1 MAPAVCV
8 RLPHIHFK
16 MHPYIY
22 IHTYLLVSNSNISL
36 SNTDIESV
44 RCERLAAAAA
54 AVVCK
59 WDVIDAILNVEGVLL
74 LVLLPVLLLGWRFQ
88 KHCSHH
94 RRSNTCKTCLLG
106 GHNHHRHKNKQN
118 IIIYVIRK
126 EKKRNTKKKKKKKR
140 KPITIIS
147 FKIQKETKGKK
158 KKETIY
164 FF

>member
-22 IHTYLLVSNSNISL
+22 IHTYLLVSNTSL
-36 SNTDIESV
+36 SNTDVESV

-126 EKKRNTKKKKKKKR
+126 EKVTLTKKKKETYNNNQFQK
-140 KPITIIS
+140 S
-147 FKIQKETKGKK
+147 FKQNLKRNQGK